1 MGVSVYLFGSQWTGV
16 SFLELLRTVWPSFVA
31 YICRTMCPNSWSYF
45 GKDGV
50 RIHGVKYVIK
60 RWVFSWRYARFFS
73 TYMVNFDYVEINWSI
88 YCITVDGIFFADI
101 VSFFN
106 SVIFFNVIICL
117 HNVLA
122 SHLNCIVLVNYISS

>member
-1 MGVSVYLFGSQWTGV
+1 MGVSVYLFGSQRTCV
-16 SFLELLRTVWPSFVA
+16 SLLELFRTVWPSFVA
-31 YICRTMCPNSWSYF
+31 YICRNMYLNSWRYF
-45 GKDGV
+45 WTDGV
-50 RIHGVKYVIK
+50 RIHGVKNVIK
-60 RWVFSWRYARFFS
+60 RCVFSWGYVRFFS

-106 SVIFFNVIICL
+106 SVIFLNVIICL

-122 SHLNCIVLVNYISS
+122 SHLNCTG